1 MAVSVQVSNVKFY
14 KQWVNGSSFASDL
27 TNFTQNLAGNVMQKI
42 KVIQDID
49 ISWLSEH
56 TAPNRDSAYI
66 QWLITN
72 PSATTINIIR
82 SDGGNFIT
90 DGFNAGDTITLILY
104 QTSSST
110 TYTGTLTTITT
121 DTVLLTFSGASP
133 VISGTNM
140 VEMYGTTPLT
150 ALIYNFG
157 LIENNGNYETLNL
170 VTNESQGFYSTSEIG
185 SGSPRSTAFVDMEGL
200 GIPNSWE
207 SGSAKVKFV
216 SASATAQ
223 KFQIEHTFIIPFFR
237 VQDLSDLQNGI
248 APDYL
253 KHNQSLKYAFDV
265 DFRTV
270 ISNPNT
276 GKRATYKDNLGS
288 VGFYGETFN
297 GFDSN
302 YELVSIDYQDSLSAS
317 LDGLIPSDTTQVTV
331 VIDKIVGNFAPNDV
345 VGVYVAYLPQLQSE
359 VENTITTFEENFMYD
374 NIFCEIG
381 GGSQGGGGIL
391 DDCLAV
397 ASGNTLTITFITT
410 YTTAQQLRLSALSN
424 YILAFEVG
432 DSTKT
437 AGNSDAVLLHT
448 VNTFD
453 ISADIPNLITN
464 FDMAIYPHTEY
475 FPGGGFTDFKGWIE
489 DGLALNGSFEI
500 DLDLEAIINSFNIY
514 LIAYNSTSNSYFILD
529 SFNIP
534 LGSIGSATALGY
546 TYQII
551 NTATTRGYQLVSGS
565 EKNGVSLVLDAGG
578 VGTSTPL
585 YNFTFAQKIKWQD
598 WLKNTDV
605 NNIFYNALKPQNNLN
620 FKSSNY
626 SNVFGYQIQM
636 MFEINM
642 TGVNALGVS
651 GNTDYRYF
659 TPNLR
664 IYDYDLDSYT
674 TPRFTQVIE
683 TFHPT
688 TLANLGGAILVGE
701 DTLFKTTW
709 TDTWGAI
716 TDITDFWG
724 IHRIEESGGVG
735 NIYEISSYET
745 NELTNNLLKPISGD
759 YLTKTLTAGKLVTT
773 CLIDG
778 TKLTN
783 GVNYDISARM
793 DSPRNPKVSPPNVRV
808 DINGNYRTDINGN
821 YRQVI

>member
-42 KVIQDID
+42 KVVQDVA
-49 ISWLSEH
+49 ISWE
-56 TAPNRDSAYI
+56 
-66 QWLITN
+66 
-72 PSATTINIIR
+72 TTTQGGVEWDVSIAGR
-82 SDGGNFIT
+82 FFREDAGNFNT
-90 DGFNAGDTITLILY
+90 DGFTVGDTALWYENAVYMANI
-104 QTSSST
+104 
-110 TYTGTLTTITT
+110 TITSIST
-121 DTVLLTFSGASP
+121 DGKTLYYTLNSGS
-133 VISGTNM
+133 VTNGDHPYL
-140 VEMYGTTPLT
+140 VGTTPLT
-150 ALIYNFG
+150 SLIYNFG
-157 LIENNGNYETLNL
+157 LIENNGNYETTNL
-170 VTNESQGFYSTSEIG
+170 VTNESQGFYSTGEVGG
-185 SGSPRSTAFVDMEGL
+185 SDGMGGRLTTWVDMEGL

-207 SGSAKVKFV
+207 SGSARVKFV
-216 SASATAQ
+216 SSSTGFGTTYQ
-223 KFQIEHTFIIPFFR
+223 KFQIEHIFIIPFFR
-237 VQDLSDLQNGI
+237 VQDLTDLQNGI

-253 KHNQSLKYAFDV
+253 KNNQSLKYAFDV

-276 GKRATYKDNLGS
+276 GKRATYKNNLGS
-288 VGFYGETFN
+288 VGFFGETFN

-302 YELVSIDYQDSLSAS
+302 YELVSIDYQDSFAAS
-317 LDGLIPSDTTQVTV
+317 LDGLIPSDTTMVTV
-331 VIDKIVGNFAPNDV
+331 VIDKIVGNFATNDV

-374 NIFCEIG
+374 NIFCKING
-381 GGSQGGGGIL
+381 LAQGGSGIL
-391 DDCLAV
+391 DNAQAV
-397 ASGNTLTITFITT
+397 AVGNTVTITFETT

-453 ISADIPNLITN
+453 VSPDIPNLITN
-464 FDMAIYPHTEY
+464 FNMAIYPHTEY
-475 FPGGGFTDFKGWIE
+475 FAGGGFTDFKGWNE

-500 DLDLEAIINSFNIY
+500 DLDLEAIINSFKIY
-514 LIAYNSTSNSYFILD
+514 LIAYHSTSNSYFILD
-529 SFNIP
+529 QFNIP

-551 NTATTRGYQLVSGS
+551 NTNTTRGYQLISGS
-565 EKNGVSLVLDAGG
+565 EKNGVSLVLDAGS

-598 WLKNTDV
+598 WLKNTAV
-605 NNIFYNALKPQNNLN
+605 NNIFYNPLKPQNNLN

-626 SNVFGYQIQM
+626 SNVFGYQIKM

-642 TGVNALGVS
+642 AGVNALGVS
-651 GNTDYRYF
+651 GNTDYRFF
-659 TPNLR
+659 TPDLR

-674 TPRFTQVIE
+674 TPRFTQIIE

-716 TDITDFWG
+716 TDITNFWG

-735 NIYEISSYET
+735 NIYELSSYEA
-745 NELTNNLLKPISGD
+745 NELTNNLLKPISGN

-793 DSPRNPKVSPPNVRV
+793 DSHRNPKPRLRTKTLSDGTIKTLN
-808 DINGNYRTDINGN
+808 NGLHKSLIL
-821 YRQVI
+821 